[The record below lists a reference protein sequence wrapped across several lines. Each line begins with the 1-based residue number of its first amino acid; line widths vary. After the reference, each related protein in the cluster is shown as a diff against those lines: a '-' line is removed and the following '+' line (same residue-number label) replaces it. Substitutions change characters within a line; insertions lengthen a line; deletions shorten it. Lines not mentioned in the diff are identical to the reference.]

1 MSQDN
6 LFESLAEAAAQ
17 RSIGADQLRK
27 MIDDEV
33 RALSS
38 EARVHDYIHVFAIRH
53 LRDRMRQLDDDAA
66 KETPGDQPAAP
77 DVHASRRL

>member
-6 LFESLAEAAAQ
+6 LFESLKEIATQ
-17 RSIGADQLRK
+17 RSIGADQLRQ

-53 LRDRMRQLDDDAA
+53 LRERMRHLDDEAA
-66 KETPGDQPAAP
+66 SDTPGHP
-77 DVHASRRL
+77 DDTPVVHARHRL